1 MEKDPDQSEF
11 KFWDLKEVEKL
22 LDDMLQDILKE
33 IDEAEKK
40 N

>member
-1 MEKDPDQSEF
+1 MEKDPDQI
-11 KFWDLKEVEKL
+11 KLPFWDLKEVERL
-22 LDDMLQDILKE
+22 LDEMLQDILND